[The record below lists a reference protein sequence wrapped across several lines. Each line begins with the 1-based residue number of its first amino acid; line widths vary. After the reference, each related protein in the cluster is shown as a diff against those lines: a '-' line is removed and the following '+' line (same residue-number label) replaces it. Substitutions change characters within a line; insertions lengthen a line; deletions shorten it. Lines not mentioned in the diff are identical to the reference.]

1 MSVCRECETQF
12 NEILK
17 FFIDEGLVEFKFEIE
32 NEIFNSIKLEDLKR

>member
-12 NEILK
+12 NEMLK

-32 NEIFNSIKLEDLKR
+32 SEIFDDMKLEDLKR